1 MSGCASS
8 CSFPDGSRRGTERL
22 KVFGDIA
29 ALRAHLKAPVAT
41 VGNFDGLHRGHRA
54 IVDRVLERARATG
67 ANSLLITFDPHPL
80 RVLAP
85 ERAPFMITTRRQKLA
100 LFEEAGLEYI
110 LVLPFTVELA
120 EVTAERFVREHL
132 SEGLGLKEVYVGA
145 NFNFGRGRAGT
156 ADLLVRLCADL
167 GIRAEKVPECRYLG
181 SPISSSRIRR
191 AVAAGEVELA
201 RELLGRPLAI
211 EGTVVHGDGRG
222 AKLGFPT
229 ANLAPQNEL
238 IPQDGVYVT
247 EAVVER
253 EVHPAVTNIGSRPT
267 FSEAQYAVETH
278 LLGGHRN
285 LYDQLM
291 EVRFLARLR
300 QELKFESPAALV
312 EQSVR
317 ARLPARSNGLCYDA
331 APFSPAARRCQVAA
345 APELDACADSSPSKG
360 SRVPA
365 RRRRS
370 RCSRTTSRSKGSIMS

>member
-1 MSGCASS
+1 
-8 CSFPDGSRRGTERL
+8 L

-67 ANSLLITFDPHPL
+67 ASSLLITFDPHPL

-312 EQSVR
+312 EQVQRDVQR
-317 ARLPARSNGLCYDA
+317 AREFFRNGGRS
-331 APFSPAARRCQVAA
+331 
-345 APELDACADSSPSKG
+345 
-360 SRVPA
+360 
-365 RRRRS
+365 
-370 RCSRTTSRSKGSIMS
+370 